1 MTTEA
6 ISTRLRS
13 LSYASPAD
21 PNRTPSARSTH
32 PVGPQHER
40 ALFSSARAAQ
50 PRPIRASPAGTKM
63 AYLFGR
69 GLTGEELRRAMMDN
83 LRGERTRRAPTDH
96 SGGPLSSFLG
106 SHGRMAVERQSW

>member
-1 MTTEA
+1 
-6 ISTRLRS
+6 
-13 LSYASPAD
+13 
-21 PNRTPSARSTH
+21 
-32 PVGPQHER
+32 
-40 ALFSSARAAQ
+40 
-50 PRPIRASPAGTKM
+50 M